1 MNNNIRFHLELKETG
16 LKGRD
21 LVREMLD
28 FRGFRDQECLDLI
41 KTKDE
46 PNVQFQMPS
55 LPTAQ
60 Q

>member
-1 MNNNIRFHLELKETG
+1 MKETG

-46 PNVQFQMPS
+46 PNVQFEMPS